1 MGRLFWKFL
10 LAFWLTLITA
20 GAGVA
25 LVVSWLHQQDADV
38 DPLRRGDPHAATL
51 VSAGAAA
58 LRHGG
63 AEGLRGFVEDVART
77 DPLPLLAL
85 DAAGRELLGRPASA
99 AEIASARQLA
109 ATPTAFSPARR
120 VEVAGQEW
128 LVFVPA
134 SALAAHGRPPPGF
147 RPGGAPEGPPGPPG
161 RRPPSPWLPIGAAMI
176 ASLLFAALLAWYV
189 VQPIRRLR
197 EATRAVAAGRLDT
210 RIGPAM
216 GGRRDELA
224 DLGHDFDAMTGQLD
238 GLIGAQ
244 RRLFHDVSHELRSPL
259 ARLHAAIG
267 LARQDPA
274 RIESSLERIEREA
287 GRLDELVDEVLTL
300 ARLESGMATGP
311 LETFDISDLVESIV
325 DDARFEAEAFG
336 CQVEYRDAGPARVT
350 GQPDLIG
357 RSIENVLRNSLQH
370 ASTGQRIDIEA
381 RVDDAT
387 RRYIVTICDQGPGV
401 PETELDG
408 LFEPFKRGSNSSA
421 RGGYGLG
428 LAIARRAVEAH
439 GGRIRAMNRD
449 FGGLCVEIALP
460 MTRVA

>member
-25 LVVSWLHQQDADV
+25 LVVSWLHQQDADI
-38 DPLRRGDPHAATL
+38 DSLRRGDPHAATL
-51 VSAGAAA
+51 VTAGAAA

-63 AEGLRGFVEDVART
+63 AEGLRGFVEDLART

-109 ATPTAFSPARR
+109 AAPTAFSPARR

-134 SALAAHGRPPPGF
+134 SVLAAHGRPPPGF
-147 RPGGAPEGPPGPPG
+147 RPGGAPDGPPGPPG

-224 DLGHDFDAMTGQLD
+224 DLGHDFDAMTGQLED
-238 GLIGAQ
+238 LIGAQ

-267 LARQDPA
+267 LARQRPEQLGDTLD
-274 RIESSLERIEREA
+274 RLEREA
-287 GRLDELVDEVLTL
+287 GRLDELVGEVLTL
-300 ARLESGMATGP
+300 ARLDSGMAGSEP
-311 LETFDISDLVESIV
+311 VEFDIGDLLEAIL
-325 DDARFEAEAFG
+325 DDVRFEAEAIDRRVDCLSTG
-336 CQVEYRDAGPARVT
+336 HARLR
-350 GQPDLIG
+350 GQADLIG
-357 RSIENVLRNSLQH
+357 RAIENVVRNALRHTPAGAGITVESRYDPVAGVYGL
-370 ASTGQRIDIEA
+370 
-381 RVDDAT
+381 RVNDE
-387 RRYIVTICDQGPGV
+387 GPGV
-401 PETELDG
+401 DDDELDAI
-408 LFEPFKRGSNSSA
+408 FIPFHRGRRAKN
-421 RGGYGLG
+421 GEGYGLG
-428 LAIARRAVEAH
+428 LAIARRVIEAH
-439 GGRIRAMNRD
+439 GGTIRARNRPE
-449 FGGLCVEIALP
+449 GGLSMEIELP
-460 MTRVA
+460 SRNP